1 MSRENQADSS
11 TNQTTPGQAGAD
23 FCPCQDQPKDDASS
37 ACLAQTP
44 EPAEVS
50 QQPAEAETF
59 DQESPEDILQEY
71 KGFTSPMIHQ
81 LNLFFGFCYK
91 LCYRVGIKSIRVF
104 RKGAAQFLAAV
115 VSGTKRTACGLGR
128 GLWKVLC
135 WLCRELSAPFVVLGH
150 AVKKT
155 HHEVKPAFAQGKRE
169 GFACLAGSSLY
180 VLGQFFRAL
189 LHLLNYAAPVAAV
202 YFLIVTA
209 NYFANV
215 DYALAVEY
223 NGYDM
228 GYVSDLTVYDDAE
241 KMLNQRLAAI
251 TVPGEEDSSSRVGAS
266 SYSVA
271 FVPDSQLADAS
282 ALCDK
287 MIEKSTSDLVTA
299 SGVYVDGE
307 FLGAVP
313 NGDSLREY
321 LESRL
326 ETAESDEEDS
336 EDVVAAFVKE
346 VKVEDGLYPSEG
358 LKTSDGF
365 VSLFEGEVSGEKT
378 YEIQEGDTAYE
389 LAWNNGL
396 SLEQFY
402 SMNPWAEE
410 LMLPGDEVV
419 LAKSVPYLQI
429 QLSKRV
435 EYTEEVAYQVERV
448 ESDQY
453 SKGYVGTVTEGQKGE
468 NLIVASVTTID
479 GMEVSREV
487 LDTQV
492 ITEPVNEKVVVGTKP
507 TGYATAPSSSS
518 SNTSSSSN
526 SSSSSTYSAA
536 SGSFMWPVDGGRV
549 TCRIWGYPGHTGMDI
564 SAPYGT
570 NVRAADSG
578 IVEATYATQ
587 YAWGYGRYI
596 LINHGNG
603 FKTLYAHNSAVYV
616 SAGQWVNKGDV
627 IAAVGMTGNAT
638 GNHLHFEVRINGSFA
653 DPAAYIGTSYW
664 R

>member
-23 FCPCQDQPKDDASS
+23 ICPCQDQPKDDASS
-37 ACLAQTP
+37 ACSAQTP

-104 RKGAAQFLAAV
+104 RKGAARFLAAV
-115 VSGTKRTACGLGR
+115 ASGTKRAACGLGR
-128 GLWKVLC
+128 GLWKALC

-202 YFLIVTA
+202 YFLIVTV

-251 TVPGEEDSSSRVGAS
+251 TVPGEEDSSSRVGAA

-271 FVPDSQLADAS
+271 FVPDSQLANAS

-321 LESRL
+321 LENRL
-326 ETAESDEEDS
+326 ETAESAEEGS

-518 SNTSSSSN
+518 SNTSSSS
-526 SSSSSTYSAA
+526 SSSSTSTYSAA

-616 SAGQWVNKGDV
+616 SVGQWVNKGDV

-638 GNHLHFEVRINGSFA
+638 GNHLHFEIRINGSFA